1 MAQPHVM
8 PNLKRI
14 ERLLQAQEQFHSSQR
29 YARSGY
35 YSMSISRAYV
45 QLMLED
51 QYKLRAS
58 TFNCRCS
65 RGNHLIRFFK
75 NKQLSEL
82 RPRHVEAYVQSRLA
96 QGARRSTVSSELSMI
111 AKLLRRAIL
120 RRRRSDGWYLQRR
133 ENEERGQQTRVPANI
148 HAMKEHDWRVVDC

>member
-1 MAQPHVM
+1 MARRHVM

-14 ERLLQAQEQFHSSQR
+14 ERLLLVQEELHPSQR
-29 YARSGY
+29 HERSGY
-35 YSMSISRAYV
+35 YSMSVSRAYV

-75 NKQLSEL
+75 NKQLSQL
-82 RPRHVEAYVQSRLA
+82 RTRHVEAYVQSRLA

-120 RRRRSDGWYLQRR
+120 RRRGSEGWYLQRR
-133 ENEERGQQTRVPANI
+133 GNEKRVQQAGVPANVNTV
-148 HAMKEHDWRVVDC
+148 KEYGWRIADC